1 KKIYEQTPFNAGEII
16 KVNMARDNMGRL
28 IHLRKEPRKKFING
42 QFVDDENE
50 YDWWLSSY
58 TVISPEEFDKIIAQS
73 IDK

>member
-1 KKIYEQTPFNAGEII
+1 
-16 KVNMARDNMGRL
+16 MGRL